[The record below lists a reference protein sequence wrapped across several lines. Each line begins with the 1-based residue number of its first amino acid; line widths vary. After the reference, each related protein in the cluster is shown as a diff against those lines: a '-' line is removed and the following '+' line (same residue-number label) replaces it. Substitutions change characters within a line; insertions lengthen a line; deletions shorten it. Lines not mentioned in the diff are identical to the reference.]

1 MAADYCGFELQ
12 WRIKAFLI
20 KTPRKLTHNH
30 QMHIR
35 QLLRLYI
42 LVEKAEDVIVSL
54 MDNSSSM
61 DSMDGSRG
69 GVLVREQHQNVGGRY
84 RGTEFAAESY
94 ARPPQSQQQ
103 WG

>member
-1 MAADYCGFELQ
+1 
-12 WRIKAFLI
+12 
-20 KTPRKLTHNH
+20 
-30 QMHIR
+30 MHIR

-54 MDNSSSM
+54 MDNSSSIH
-61 DSMDGSRG
+61 SMDGSRG
-69 GVLVREQHQNVGGRY
+69 GALVREQHQNVGGRY